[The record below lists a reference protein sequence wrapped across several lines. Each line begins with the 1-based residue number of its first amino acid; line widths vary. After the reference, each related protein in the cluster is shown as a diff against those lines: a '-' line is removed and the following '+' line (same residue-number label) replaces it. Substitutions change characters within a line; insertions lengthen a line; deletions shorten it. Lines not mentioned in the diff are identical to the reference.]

1 MPIRPREFDE
11 VAQHFAP
18 ILRGLPPKLVAVDG
32 RAGSGKSTL
41 GRFLAW
47 HFNSTLI
54 ELDLYLVEGGL
65 VHRVEE
71 IKRLIDRRLG
81 LQRPVFVEGLL
92 VLHILEVIERK
103 PDHLIYV
110 RNRKWPRGLG
120 FGPELDAYDS
130 RYRSSENADYLMEL
144 EHDG

>member
-1 MPIRPREFDE
+1 MPIRPPEFDE

-18 ILRGLPPKLVAVDG
+18 LLRGLPPKLVAVDG

-47 HFNSTLI
+47 YFNSTLI

-71 IKRLIDRRLG
+71 IKHLIDRRLG
-81 LQRPVFVEGLL
+81 LRRPVFVEGLL
-92 VLHILEVIERK
+92 VLQILEAIERK

-110 RNRKWPRGLG
+110 RNSKWSRGLG
-120 FGPELDAYDS
+120 FGPELDAYDA
-130 RYRSSENADYLMEL
+130 RYHSAENADYLMEL